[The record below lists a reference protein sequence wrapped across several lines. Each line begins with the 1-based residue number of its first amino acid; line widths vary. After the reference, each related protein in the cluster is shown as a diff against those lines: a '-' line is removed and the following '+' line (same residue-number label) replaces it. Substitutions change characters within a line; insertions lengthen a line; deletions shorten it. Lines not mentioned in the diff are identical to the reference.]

1 MLKKIIIP
9 FMKRNYKIILSLLL
23 VVSILVGF
31 QLKNNNDPEKDRILI
46 GLLRYVL
53 TNGHYE
59 PSDINDAFSEEVF
72 TSFIESV
79 DPAKRFFIQSDI
91 DEFAQHKTLIDD
103 QIKTENL
110 SFYFT
115 VHLRLMQR
123 MLESK
128 AYYKEIL
135 QHPFDFNVDETI
147 DVNFEN
153 QPYAKNQLELIKVWQ
168 KQLKHSTIV
177 RLHDKLEDELEKKKN
192 DSLYVAKSFAELEKE
207 AREST
212 LKNLDDFF
220 SFMDD
225 LDHTDWFA
233 NYINSIAENFDP
245 HTSYLAPKAKKRFDI
260 SMAGKL
266 EGIGAVLQ
274 KRNDYTR
281 VVEVVSGG
289 PAWRAGELEVGDLIL
304 KVAQGNEPPL
314 DIVGMRL
321 DDAIEFIKGK
331 KGTEARLTIKKV
343 DGTIKVISIIRDIV
357 EIEETF
363 VKSTLVNYQDKK
375 YGVINLPKFYIDFDE
390 KSYRNSATD
399 MAKEVERLKQE
410 NVEGLVIDLRDNGG
424 GSLETAIDIAGLFIA
439 EGPVVQVKYR
449 GEKPMIKNDT
459 DKRIFWNGPLVVL
472 VNELSASASEIFAAA
487 MQDYNRAVIIGSKQT
502 FGKGTVQNLLPLNN
516 YYRYKD
522 DLGALK
528 VTIQKFYRVNG
539 GSTQLNGVN
548 SDVALPD
555 RYTYMD
561 FGERD
566 QKKPLV
572 WDKIAEAKYQPW
584 NNYDNLKEVILKSN
598 YRVANNP
605 HFNLIDENAKWL
617 KKNQDETTVS
627 LKYSTF
633 KNDVENHKQK
643 SKKFESIANYSNNLT
658 FSSPTYELP
667 LIEKDSILSK
677 KREVWHKS
685 LSKDIYVE
693 EALHVLSEL
702 KIKRNLLVKN

>member
-1 MLKKIIIP
+1 
-9 FMKRNYKIILSLLL
+9 MKRNYKIILSLLL

-168 KQLKHSTIV
+168 KQLKHSTMV

>member
-1 MLKKIIIP
+1 
-9 FMKRNYKIILSLLL
+9 MKRYYKIILSLLL

-31 QLKNNNDPEKDRILI
+31 QLKNDNDPEKDRILI

-79 DPAKRFFIQSDI
+79 DPAKRFFLQSDI
-91 DEFAQHKTLIDD
+91 DEFAQQKTLIDD

-110 SFYFT
+110 SFYFM

-135 QHPFDFNVDETI
+135 QHPFDFNIDETI

-153 QPYAKNQLELIKVWQ
+153 QPYAKNQNELIKIWQ
-168 KQLKHSTIV
+168 KQLKHSTMV
-177 RLHDKLEDELEKKKN
+177 RLHERLDDEIENKKK
-192 DSLYVAKSFAELEKE
+192 DSLYVPKSFAILEKE
-207 AREST
+207 SREST

-220 SFMDD
+220 EFTDE
-225 LDHTDWFA
+225 LDHTDWFS

-245 HTSYLAPKAKKRFDI
+245 HTTYLAPKAKRRFDI

-289 PAWRAGELEVGDLIL
+289 PAWRAGDLEVGDLIL

-343 DGTIKVISIIRDIV
+343 DGSVKVISIIRDIV

-363 VKSTLVNYQDKK
+363 VKSSVVKYQDKT
-375 YGVINLPKFYIDFDE
+375 YGVINLPKFYIDFEE
-390 KSYRNSATD
+390 KSFRNSATD
-399 MAKEVERLKQE
+399 MAREVERLKQE
-410 NVEGLVIDLRDNGG
+410 NVEGLIIDLRDNGG

-439 EGPVVQVKYR
+439 EGPIVQVKYR
-449 GEKPMIKNDT
+449 GEKPMIKSDS

-555 RYTYMD
+555 RYTYME

-572 WDKIAEAKYQPW
+572 WDKIPEAKYQPW
-584 NNYDNLKEVILKSN
+584 NNYENLKDVILKSN
-598 YRVANNP
+598 YRVSTNP

-617 KKNQDETTVS
+617 KKNQEETVVN
-627 LKYSTF
+627 LNYDLF
-633 KNDVENHKQK
+633 KKDVAIHKQE
-643 SKKFESIANYSNNLT
+643 SKKFESISKYNNNLT
-658 FSSPTYELP
+658 FNSPTYELP
-667 LIEKDSILSK
+667 IIEKDSILSK
-677 KREVWHKS
+677 KREVWHKN

-693 EALHVLSEL
+693 EALQVLSEL

>member
-1 MLKKIIIP
+1 MLKKILIP
-9 FMKRNYKIILSLLL
+9 FMKRHYKIILSLLL
-23 VVSILVGF
+23 VVSLLVGF
-31 QLKNNNDPEKDRILI
+31 QLKNDNDPEKDRILI

-59 PSDINDAFSEEVF
+59 PSDINDAFSEEVYN
-72 TSFIESV
+72 TFIESV
-79 DPAKRFFIQSDI
+79 DPAKRFFLQSDI
-91 DEFAQHKTLIDD
+91 DEFAQQKTQIDD

-110 SFYFT
+110 SFYYM
-115 VHLRLMQR
+115 VHQRLMQR
-123 MLESK
+123 MMESK

-135 QHPFDFNVDETI
+135 QHPFDFNIDETI

-153 QPYAKNQLELIKVWQ
+153 QSYAANQNELIKIWQ
-168 KQLKHSTIV
+168 KQLKHSTLV
-177 RLHDKLEDELEKKKN
+177 RLHEKLEEELDAKKK
-192 DSLYVAKSFAELEKE
+192 DSLYLTKSFNELEKE
-207 AREST
+207 ARESA

-220 SFMDD
+220 DFMDD
-225 LDHTDWFA
+225 LDHTDWFS

-245 HTSYLAPKAKKRFDI
+245 HTTYLAPKVKKRFDI
-260 SMAGKL
+260 SMSGKL

-274 KRNDYTR
+274 KRNDYTK

-289 PAWRAGELEVGDLIL
+289 PAWREGELEVGDIIL

-331 KGTEARLTIKKV
+331 KGTEVRLTIKKV
-343 DGTIKVISIIRDIV
+343 DGSIKLISIIRDVV

-363 VKSTLVNYQDKK
+363 VKSSVVNYQNKS
-375 YGVINLPKFYIDFDE
+375 YGVINLPKFYIDFEE
-390 KSYRNSATD
+390 KSFRTSATD
-399 MAKEVERLKQE
+399 MAREVERLKQE
-410 NVEGLVIDLRDNGG
+410 HVEGLIIDLRDNGG

-439 EGPVVQVKYR
+439 EGPIVQVKYR
-449 GEKPMIKNDT
+449 GEKPTIKSDT

-516 YYRYKD
+516 YFRYKD

-539 GSTQLNGVN
+539 GSTQLKGVN
-548 SDVALPD
+548 ADIALPD

-572 WDKIAEAKYQPW
+572 WDKIPEAKYQPW
-584 NNYDNLKEVILKSN
+584 NNYENLNDVILKSN
-598 YRVANNP
+598 FRVSNNP
-605 HFNLIDENAKWL
+605 YFNLIDENAKWL
-617 KKNQDETTVS
+617 KKNQDETQVS
-627 LKYSTF
+627 LKYDVF
-633 KNDVENHKQK
+633 KKDVESHKEK
-643 SKKFESIANYSNNLT
+643 SKKFESLSKYNNNLT
-658 FSSPTYELP
+658 FSSPLYEKP
-667 LIEKDSILSK
+667 LIETDSILMK
-677 KREVWHKS
+677 KREIWHKS

-693 EALHVLSEL
+693 EALQVLSEL
-702 KIKRNLLVKN
+702 KVKRNLLVKN